1 MDPGTHMLCARF
13 YPLEPGVTMVDLTL
27 SNTVDFPNTGIKNVV
42 LGSVVDLAL
51 GGTVDF
57 SNEDIM
63 DLALGSVAHPN
74 GPRIAYPVATKLR
87 LDRVCPRER
96 FIGD

>member
-1 MDPGTHMLCARF
+1 
-13 YPLEPGVTMVDLTL
+13 MVDLTL

>member
-1 MDPGTHMLCARF
+1 
-13 YPLEPGVTMVDLTL
+13 MVDLTL
-27 SNTVDFPNTGIKNVV
+27 VDTVDFPNTDIKNVVV

-51 GGTVDF
+51 GGIVDF

-63 DLALGSVAHPN
+63 DLDLGSVACPN
-74 GPRIAYPVATKLR
+74 GLRTAYPLSTKLH
-87 LDRVCPRER
+87 LDRVCPREL

>member
-1 MDPGTHMLCARF
+1 
-13 YPLEPGVTMVDLTL
+13 MVELTL
-27 SNTVDFPNTGIKNVV
+27 DYTVDFPNTDIKNVV

-51 GGTVDF
+51 GGIMDF

-63 DLALGSVAHPN
+63 DLDLGSMARPN
-74 GPRIAYPVATKLR
+74 GLRTSYPLSTKLR
-87 LDRVCPRER
+87 LDRVCPHEL